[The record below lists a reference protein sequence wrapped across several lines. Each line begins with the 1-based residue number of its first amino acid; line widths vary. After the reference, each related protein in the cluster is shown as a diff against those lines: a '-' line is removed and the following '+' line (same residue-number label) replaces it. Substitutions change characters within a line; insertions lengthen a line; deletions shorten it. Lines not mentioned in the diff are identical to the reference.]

1 MAIIFSKK
9 NMSELKLPARERY
22 YRWAQLQWQPQ
33 WYREAHAW
41 LAEVFDS
48 RCQAGPESNPSL
60 EGLKEVMESLAAELG
75 WEHWRNWF
83 APLGA
88 IEGCWLDTVVH
99 MANAHTPQGSAWLRV
114 QSQVR
119 GLSQARHSA
128 YSLDGLSP
136 VVSHYAW
143 LDKIHSDSVIWQDGA
158 TLLALG
164 RMGRYYPWEI
174 LGLTQAY
181 TQLCGG
187 LFGFPAG
194 WEASST
200 AGDFASMT
208 QPINQILQIRPLAD
222 EACNRVR
229 RGRGFFLN
237 RTTAWVHAWQAHRE
251 HKQDLRRQV
260 LSIFRQKARYG
271 KGQHHRVKW
280 QGRSL
285 ESWFYELSEGNG
297 ERFLKAFLES
307 PFLDLE
313 HPDDSRFF
321 QHSIAFEGPM
331 FGVFNEQEINIIK
344 QWLISEISSCQQG
357 LASPG
362 KGITP
367 PAIAARGVAE
377 TSPKTNKIA
386 SIPELYLHLLT
397 GKNSPQC
404 LDQAHCYVEG
414 ILKVARKKARQSQF
428 HYSPEVLKQTID
440 GWYQNA
446 HRSAPKAA
454 AIPKLSREA
463 YVWGIEQL
471 APAIL
476 IDGAWLQYSALV
488 ARQYPAIGN
497 NLWAIFRDELGAG
510 KVRQN
515 HANVYR
521 QLLAEL
527 SIELPPFDSKAFIN
541 HPGFIKGAFD
551 LPAFLLAIGQLPGAF
566 LPELLGL
573 NLAIELSGLGETY
586 QTLAEE
592 LTYWDIDP
600 AIVRLH
606 QSIDNLAAG
615 HAAWARETVITY
627 LDAFGP
633 AGDGVVQAQWLR
645 IWTGYHALQAASK
658 RFARR
663 MIVFWWWRFG
673 WPAKRTALKN
683 KNPVFHKK
691 SIT

>member
-1 MAIIFSKK
+1 MP
-9 NMSELKLPARERY
+9 ELKLPARKRY

-33 WYREAHAW
+33 WYREAQAW

-48 RCQAGPESNPSL
+48 HRHAGPQSNPSL
-60 EGLKEVMESLAAELG
+60 EDLKEVMESLAADLA

-99 MANAHTPQGSAWLRV
+99 MANAHTPRGSAWLRV

-128 YSLDGLSP
+128 YSLNDLSP

-143 LDKIHSDSVIWQDGA
+143 LDKIHSDPVIWQDGA

-194 WEASST
+194 LETSSA
-200 AGDFASMT
+200 AGDFASIV
-208 QPINQILQIRPLAD
+208 QPINQILLMKPLSS
-222 EACNRVR
+222 EASKRVR
-229 RGRGFFLN
+229 RGKDFFLN
-237 RTTAWVHAWQAHRE
+237 RTTAWIHAWQAHRE
-251 HKQDLRRQV
+251 LKRDLRRQV
-260 LSIFRQKARYG
+260 LSIFRQKACYG
-271 KGQHHRVKW
+271 KGLHHRVKW

-285 ESWFYELSEGNG
+285 ESWFSELREGSG

-307 PFLDLE
+307 PFVDLE
-313 HPDDSRFF
+313 CPDDSRFF
-321 QHSIAFEGPM
+321 QRSIAFEGPM
-331 FGVFNEQEINIIK
+331 FGVFNKQETKIIK
-344 QWLISEISSCQQG
+344 QWLLSERRSCLKGPASS
-357 LASPG
+357 S
-362 KGITP
+362 KSITS
-367 PAIAARGVAE
+367 PAIAARRVAKI
-377 TSPKTNKIA
+377 SSKTNKTG

-397 GKNSPQC
+397 GKNFPQC
-404 LDQAHCYVEG
+404 LDQAHFYVEK
-414 ILKVARKKARQSQF
+414 ILRGARKKARQSQF
-428 HYSPEVLKQTID
+428 HYSPLVLKQTID

-446 HRSAPKAA
+446 HRSVPKAA

-488 ARQYPAIGN
+488 ARQYPAIGD

-541 HPGFIKGAFD
+541 HPGFINGAFD

-573 NLAIELSGLGETY
+573 NLAIELSGLGGTY

-592 LTYWDIDP
+592 LTYWGIDP

-606 QSIDNLAAG
+606 QSIDNLACG
-615 HAAWARETVITY
+615 HAARARETVIAY
-627 LDAFGP
+627 LDAFAP

-645 IWTGYHALQAASK
+645 IWTGYHALQTASK
-658 RFARR
+658 HFARR
-663 MIVFWWWRFG
+663 MMVLWWWRFG
-673 WPAKRTALKN
+673 WPDKRTVLKN
-683 KNPVFHKK
+683 KIPVFSK
-691 SIT
+691 IGQGG